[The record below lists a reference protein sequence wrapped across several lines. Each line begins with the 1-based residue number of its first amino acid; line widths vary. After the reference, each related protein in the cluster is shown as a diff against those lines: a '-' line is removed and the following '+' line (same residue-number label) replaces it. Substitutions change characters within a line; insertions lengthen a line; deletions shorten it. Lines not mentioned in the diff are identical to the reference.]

1 MLNEIPPYLL
11 FLQFSLRIYHVF
23 SNDNI
28 ACWHWLIA
36 LQILFWGYTMYS
48 LFSSQPE
55 GARHSRLE
63 TAWPDWSIYKRV
75 SIFLPEFSLIFFT
88 TSTKIWPP
96 SPSLFGFAFATRAL
110 HYRFEYRLRMVPK
123 TMMFVNDFVAG
134 QF

>member
-1 MLNEIPPYLL
+1 
-11 FLQFSLRIYHVF
+11 
-23 SNDNI
+23 
-28 ACWHWLIA
+28 
-36 LQILFWGYTMYS
+36 MYS

-63 TAWPDWSIYKRV
+63 TTWPDWSIYKRV

-88 TSTKIWPP
+88 TSTKIWLP

>member
-1 MLNEIPPYLL
+1 
-11 FLQFSLRIYHVF
+11 
-23 SNDNI
+23 
-28 ACWHWLIA
+28 
-36 LQILFWGYTMYS
+36 MYS
-48 LFSSQPE
+48 LFSSQLE

-63 TAWPDWSIYKRV
+63 IYKRG

-110 HYRFEYRLRMVPK
+110 HYRFEYGLRMVPI